1 MMGDEAKKEEF
12 KQYLEQEGLEKE
24 TARQYIGALKGI
36 VDSLCGNKVEQLKAA
51 ISESDDDTKI
61 KKPNEF
67 ITKLSEKNRNKIE
80 NNLKES
86 IEELGESIGKLEK
99 AKEDLKGE
107 LNDKSFFTCNDV
119 EFLEKIYKEL
129 EKAVDKFREL
139 LDDGLL
145 AGNITSG
152 LKQYINFLKSKL
164 NPLNQILYGPPGTGK
179 TYHTI
184 NKALEIIA
192 DKEDKIKIDFS
203 NRKDVKSKFDKYVKN
218 GQITFATFHQS
229 YGYEEFIEGIRAK
242 TTRGQIRYYLKNGIF
257 KEICEKA
264 IKTIDTSDETTID
277 LFCNEK
283 SIDDRKKYF
292 ENSKNHVLI
301 IDEINRGNMSKIFG
315 ELITLIEETKRLGND
330 DEMIVTLPYSNEQ
343 FGVPPNLYIIGTMNT
358 ADRSIALMDSAL
370 RRRFEFVEMM
380 PEYNN
385 LSKKD
390 VNGINLRALL
400 KAMNERIELLYD
412 RDHTIGHSYF
422 MNVEDID
429 DLNKVFKNKIIP
441 LLQEYFY
448 DDWEKIRFVL
458 NDNGMIG
465 EEEELKFEIP
475 SNMETDE
482 KKLYRI
488 KKDKFVETN
497 YKKIY
502 TEKNKQQKLN
512 EQK

>member
-1 MMGDEAKKEEF
+1 MMGSEELRQGDMDKYIKHKNIKSIIQKVLSDGKLLSDIPKNTIWYFYFIDNKLKKYPIKRVTTETIHKIKNDNSLRVSTEFAKK
-12 KQYLEQEGLEKE
+12 
-24 TARQYIGALKGI
+24 
-36 VDSLCGNKVEQLKAA
+36 
-51 ISESDDDTKI
+51 
-61 KKPNEF
+61 
-67 ITKLSEKNRNKIE
+67 
-80 NNLKES
+80 
-86 IEELGESIGKLEK
+86 
-99 AKEDLKGE
+99 
-107 LNDKSFFTCNDV
+107 
-119 EFLEKIYKEL
+119 FLQKIYQEEIELIDMTKE
-129 EKAVDKFREL
+129 
-139 LDDGLL
+139 
-145 AGNITSG
+145 
-152 LKQYINFLKSKL
+152 KQSSLSQSSTAKQEPASSQPK

-192 DKEDKIKIDFS
+192 EKDSKISVDFNDREKVKEE
-203 NRKDVKSKFDKYVKN
+203 FDKYVKN
-218 GQITFATFHQS
+218 GQITFVTFHQS

-242 TTRGQIRYYLKNGIF
+242 TKDNQIEYYLKNGLF

-277 LFCNEK
+277 LVRNKE

-292 ENSKNHVLI
+292 KNSKNYVLI

-330 DEMIVTLPYSNEQ
+330 DEMIVALPYSNEK

-380 PEYNN
+380 PQPKP
-385 LSKKD
+385 LKD
-390 VNGINLRALL
+390 VDGINLQSLL
-400 KAMNERIELLYD
+400 QAMNERIELLYD

-422 MNVEDID
+422 MNVGNID

-448 DDWEKIRFVL
+448 DDWKKIRFVL
-458 NDNGMIG
+458 NNNKMISK
-465 EEEELKFEIP
+465 ERKLEFDIP
-475 SNMETDE
+475 SNIEIDE
-482 KKLYRI
+482 KKIYRI
-488 KKDKFVETN
+488 KDTFNEED

-502 TEKNKQQKLN
+502 EKQEEAVEN
-512 EQK
+512 